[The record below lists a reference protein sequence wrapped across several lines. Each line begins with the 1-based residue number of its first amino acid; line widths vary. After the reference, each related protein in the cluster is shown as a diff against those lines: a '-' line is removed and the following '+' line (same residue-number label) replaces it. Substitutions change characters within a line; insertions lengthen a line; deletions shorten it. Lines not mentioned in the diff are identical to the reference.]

1 MGARFGIVRTA
12 LALLLLAGALSA
24 VVGCSRGIAPQF
36 ADDTVG
42 TSEQT
47 ASVTTTAAA
56 TETGTAQSE
65 AAPSGSTPGSASSQ
79 ELNSK
84 DAAELDAEL
93 SAIQSELD
101 RLSVPSDSDFDSIGS
116 GLE

>member
-1 MGARFGIVRTA
+1 MGARFGIVRMT
-12 LALLLLAGALSA
+12 LALLLMAGVLLAF
-24 VVGCSRGIAPQF
+24 VGCSRAAKPQF
-36 ADDTVG
+36 ADDAV

-47 ASVTTTAAA
+47 TSVTATATA
-56 TETGTAQSE
+56 TDAGTAQPGS
-65 AAPSGSTPGSASSQ
+65 ARSGSTPGSASSS
-79 ELNSK
+79 ELSPK